1 MRAVSGAVGVF
12 LALTLWGCGAGEEA
26 ASTRDE
32 ETVQAMLAA
41 VHGDCEKLA
50 QGVHRVWR
58 LSRDL
63 GRPAQDYLDSY
74 YRREGGA
81 DAAGARAGLALIQKR
96 LGELDATPPE
106 VKAALLDLYSAQVRV
121 CELAFDPGDFSFQA
135 YGSQLEILNLQ
146 RVGARSKLDVLL
158 PPSPDRMTLLIPYR
172 TAFNEAKVAY
182 QREQSARSRN
192 PEPEIRIAAESLE
205 GLPVRDPL
213 AGDPAEAWPDLPRT
227 EPALGAALLPAE
239 SLPPGDDGLP
249 AEPQTPAAAVTAAA
263 EMTEPAVPAQQPTS
277 SIKFRTPKAGRLIP
291 TLPEW
296 HRKYQQE
303 SAPARD
309 ALTRVADRL
318 RSGELPGSAECEDLS
333 TAARRA
339 FPALKAPDTHIA
351 GSLNDAYRALVE
363 LGEACERGQQI
374 GAMGLLSLAE
384 TRLGSAETAMRR
396 QGLEP

>member
-12 LALTLWGCGAGEEA
+12 LALSLCACGAGEEEA

-41 VHGDCEKLA
+41 VHGDCAKLA
-50 QGVHRVWR
+50 QGVQRVWR

-74 YRREGGA
+74 YQREGGA
-81 DAAGARAGLALIQKR
+81 DAAGARAGLVLIQKR

-121 CELAFDPGDFSFQA
+121 CELAFDPGDFNFQT
-135 YGSQLEILNLQ
+135 YGNQLEILGSHL
-146 RVGARSKLDVLL
+146 VGARSKLDVLL
-158 PPSPDRMTLLIPYR
+158 PPSADRMTLLMPYR
-172 TAFNEAKVAY
+172 TAFNEAKMEY
-182 QREQSARSRN
+182 QKERSARSRN
-192 PEPEIRIAAESLE
+192 PEPQVQVAVESLE
-205 GLPVRDPL
+205 GLSQDPL
-213 AGDPAEAWPDLPRT
+213 AEDPAAAWPGLPQT
-227 EPALGAALLPAE
+227 EPALGAD
-239 SLPPGDDGLP
+239 LPPAAKVPADGMP
-249 AEPQTPAAAVTAAA
+249 AEPQPAAEMAEIPEAAA
-263 EMTEPAVPAQQPTS
+263 EPAQPVS
-277 SIKFRTPKAGRLIP
+277 SIQFRTPKAGRLIP

-296 HRKYQQE
+296 HKKYQQE

-309 ALTRVADRL
+309 ALTRVAGRL

-351 GSLNDAYRALVE
+351 GSLSDAYRALVE

-384 TRLGSAETAMRR
+384 TRLGTADTAMRR